1 MSEHHHAGPLHLTT
15 DAPVTS
21 AADEGQEHA
30 GYLRANALSLVGNVV
45 IALGSVAPT
54 ASIALTLSAIVATTS
69 YASPIAVLLCAIPM
83 LGIAVAYR
91 RLNMWHVNCGA
102 TYVWG
107 GRAISPYFGWMTGW
121 VIILAYFLGATS
133 IAYPI
138 GPYALSLVSNRW
150 EDSTVAAALIGA
162 IAIVLV
168 TAVAYVGIRAT
179 SRLQGLLI
187 LIEYVAI
194 TIVGILALMG
204 IFGGGAHSVAFDWS
218 WFSWSTLGG
227 VTGFVNASL
236 IAVYMYSGWD
246 TAILLNEETEDARVN
261 PGRAVIG
268 SVLTVAVLF
277 TVFTFAL
284 QGAVRYGA
292 LQAHG
297 DNALTYIA
305 GVLGDT
311 ALAKLMI
318 ITVLFSAVGST
329 LACIVAGGRVTFAM
343 GFDKVLPPVFGRTH
357 PKYKTPVAAMLA
369 GATIAFVWI
378 WLYAIGS
385 STQSVF
391 DSVVSSVGLLFALFY
406 AATGFAVAVYYRRL
420 AVQGVRP
427 LLELCVFPVASALF
441 LCYVIWRS
449 IPGLGG
455 WTGRNMEYL
464 YVLLGLGVALMAYA
478 KWRNESDYFDR
489 PLEAYDPA
497 SGSDSGAA
505 A

>member
-1 MSEHHHAGPLHLTT
+1 MSDHSHGEHLLTT
-15 DAPVTS
+15 DAP
-21 AADEGQEHA
+21 ADAVADAGQEHA
-30 GYLRANALSLVGNVV
+30 GYLRTNALSLFGNIV

-69 YASPIAVLLCAIPM
+69 FASPIAVLFCAIPM
-83 LGIAVAYR
+83 LGIAMAYR

-138 GPYALSLVSNRW
+138 GPYFLSLVSNRW
-150 EDSTVAAALIGA
+150 ENSTTAAALIGA
-162 IAIVLV
+162 IAIVGV
-168 TAVAYVGIRAT
+168 TAIAYVGIRAT
-179 SRLQGLLI
+179 SRFQGLLI
-187 LIEYVAI
+187 VIEYVAI
-194 TIVGILALMG
+194 TIVGILGLIG
-204 IFGGGAHSVAFDWS
+204 IFGGGSHSEHFDWS
-218 WFSWSTLGG
+218 WFSWSSLGG
-227 VTGFVNASL
+227 VSGLVNASL

-284 QGAVRYGA
+284 EGAVKYSA

-305 GVLGDT
+305 GVLGNT

-318 ITVLFSAVGST
+318 VTVLFSAVGST

-343 GFDKVLPPVFGRTH
+343 GYDKVLPPVFGRTH

-369 GATIAFVWI
+369 GAAVAFVFT
-378 WLYAIGS
+378 WLYALGS

-406 AATGFAVAVYYRRL
+406 AATGFAVAVYYRKL
-420 AVQGVRP
+420 AARNVRGM
-427 LLELCVFPVASALF
+427 LELVVFPVASALF

-464 YVLLGLGVALMAYA
+464 YALLAIGLVLMLYA
-478 KWRNESDYFDR
+478 RWRKESDYFDQ
-489 PLEAYDPA
+489 PLEAFDPSTA
-497 SGSDSGAA
+497 GDHPFGP
-505 A
+505 

>member
-1 MSEHHHAGPLHLTT
+1 MSDHPHSHHPPAGALHLTT
-15 DAPVTS
+15 DEPDTAV
-21 AADEGQEHA
+21 ADEGQEHA
-30 GYLRANALSLVGNVV
+30 GYLRMNALSLVGNVV

-54 ASIALTLSAIVATTS
+54 ASIALTLSAIVATTG
-69 YASPIAVLLCAIPM
+69 YASPIAVLFCAVPM
-83 LGIAVAYR
+83 LGIAIAYR

-150 EDSTVAAALIGA
+150 QDSSAAAALIGS

-168 TAVAYVGIRAT
+168 TAIAYVGIRAT
-179 SRLQGLLI
+179 SRFQGLLI
-187 LIEYVAI
+187 VIEYLAI
-194 TIVGILALMG
+194 TIVGILGLVG
-204 IFGGGAHSVAFDWS
+204 IFGGGSHSAHFDWS

-227 VTGFVNASL
+227 VTGLVNASL

-261 PGRAVIG
+261 PGKAVIG

-277 TVFTFAL
+277 TVFTFSL
-284 QGAVRYGA
+284 EGAVKYDA

-305 GVLGDT
+305 GVLGNT

-343 GFDKVLPPVFGRTH
+343 GFDKVLPSVFGRTH
-357 PKYKTPVAAMLA
+357 PVYKTPVAAMLA
-369 GATIAFVWI
+369 GAAIAFIWT
-378 WLYAIGS
+378 WLYAVGS

-391 DSVVSSVGLLFALFY
+391 DAVVSSVGVLFALFY
-406 AATGFAVAVYYRRL
+406 AATGFAVAVYYRKL
-420 AVQGVRP
+420 AARGLRP
-427 LLELCVFPVASALF
+427 LLELAVFPAASAVF
-441 LCYVIWRS
+441 LCYVVWRS

-464 YVLLGLGVALMAYA
+464 YLLLGIGAVLMIYA
-478 KWRNESDYFDR
+478 RIRGESDYFDR

-497 SGSDSGAA
+497 RAGE
-505 A
+505 

>member
-1 MSEHHHAGPLHLTT
+1 MTDHPHGEHILTT
-15 DAPVTS
+15 DVPLSPV
-21 AADEGQEHA
+21 ADSGQEHA
-30 GYLRANALSLVGNVV
+30 GYLRTNALSLLGNVV

-54 ASIALTLSAIVATTS
+54 ASIALTLSAIVAVTG
-69 YASPIAVLLCAIPM
+69 YASPIAVLFCAIPM
-83 LGIAVAYR
+83 LGIALAYR
-91 RLNMWHVNCGA
+91 RLNLWHVNCGA

-150 EDSTVAAALIGA
+150 QDSNVAAALIGA
-162 IAIVLV
+162 IAIVAV

-179 SRLQGLLI
+179 SRLQGMLI
-187 LIEYVAI
+187 VIEYVAI
-194 TIVGILALMG
+194 SIVAVLGLIG
-204 IFGGGAHSVAFDWS
+204 IFGGGSHSTAFDWN
-218 WFSWSTLGG
+218 WFSWSELGG
-227 VTGFVNASL
+227 ITGLVNASL

-246 TAILLNEETEDARVN
+246 TAILLNEETQDARTN

-284 QGAVRYGA
+284 EGAVRYNA
-292 LQAHG
+292 LQSHG

-305 GVLGDT
+305 DVLGNT

-318 ITVLFSAVGST
+318 VTVLFSAVGST

-343 GFDKVLPPVFGRTH
+343 GYDKVLPPIFGRTH

-369 GATIAFVWI
+369 GAAIAFTFT

-385 STQSVF
+385 STQAVF

-420 AVQGVRP
+420 AARGVRP
-427 LLELCVFPVASALF
+427 FLELVVFPVASALF
-441 LCYVIWRS
+441 LCYVVWRS
-449 IPGLGG
+449 VPGLGG

-464 YVLLGLGVALMAYA
+464 YALLALGIALMAYA
-478 KWRNESDYFDR
+478 KIRGESDYFDQ
-489 PLEAYDPA
+489 PLEAYEPSA
-497 SGSDSGAA
+497 GETVAP
-505 A
+505 

>member
-1 MSEHHHAGPLHLTT
+1 MSEHHHTGPLHLTT
-15 DAPVTS
+15 DAPATA

-69 YASPIAVLLCAIPM
+69 YASPIAVLVCAVPM
-83 LGIAVAYR
+83 LGIALAYR

-150 EDSTVAAALIGA
+150 EDSTVAAAFIGA
-162 IAIVLV
+162 VTIVAV
-168 TAVAYVGIRAT
+168 TAIAYVGIRAT
-179 SRLQGLLI
+179 SRFQGLLI

-194 TIVGILALMG
+194 TIVGILGLIG
-204 IFGGGAHSVAFDWS
+204 IFGGGSHSVAFDWS

-261 PGRAVIG
+261 PGRAVIT
-268 SVLTVAVLF
+268 SVLTVAFLF
-277 TVFTFAL
+277 TFFTFAL
-284 QGAVRYGA
+284 QGAVKYGA
-292 LQAHG
+292 LQANG

-305 GVLGDT
+305 GVLGNT

-318 ITVLFSAVGST
+318 ITVLFSAIGST

-343 GFDKVLPPVFGRTH
+343 GFDKVLPPIFGRTH
-357 PKYKTPVAAMLA
+357 PTYKTPVAAMLA

-420 AVQGVRP
+420 ALQGVRP
-427 LLELCVFPVASALF
+427 LLELGVFPVASALF

-449 IPGLGG
+449 IPDLGG

-464 YVLLGLGVALMAYA
+464 YVLLALGVALMAYA

-497 SGSDSGAA
+497 SVGAGDA
-505 A
+505 GA

>member
-1 MSEHHHAGPLHLTT
+1 M
-15 DAPVTS
+15 
-21 AADEGQEHA
+21 
-30 GYLRANALSLVGNVV
+30 
-45 IALGSVAPT
+45 
-54 ASIALTLSAIVATTS
+54 
-69 YASPIAVLLCAIPM
+69 
-83 LGIAVAYR
+83 
-91 RLNMWHVNCGA
+91 
-102 TYVWG
+102 
-107 GRAISPYFGWMTGW
+107 
-121 VIILAYFLGATS
+121 
-133 IAYPI
+133 
-138 GPYALSLVSNRW
+138 
-150 EDSTVAAALIGA
+150 
-162 IAIVLV
+162 
-168 TAVAYVGIRAT
+168 
-179 SRLQGLLI
+179 
-187 LIEYVAI
+187 
-194 TIVGILALMG
+194 
-204 IFGGGAHSVAFDWS
+204 AFDWS

-227 VTGFVNASL
+227 VTGLVNASL

-369 GATIAFVWI
+369 GATIAFVFI

-406 AATGFAVAVYYRRL
+406 AATGFAVAVYYRRRR
-420 AVQGVRP
+420 QGARP
-427 LLELCVFPVASALF
+427 LLELGVFPVASALF

-464 YVLLGLGVALMAYA
+464 YVLLALGVALMAYA

-497 SGSDSGAA
+497 SGSESGAA

>member
-1 MSEHHHAGPLHLTT
+1 MSEHSHTGPLHLTT
-15 DAPVTS
+15 DAPATA

-30 GYLRANALSLVGNVV
+30 GYLRTNALSLVGNVV

-69 YASPIAVLLCAIPM
+69 YASPIAVLVCAVPM
-83 LGIAVAYR
+83 LGIAMAYR

-162 IAIVLV
+162 IAIVAV

-194 TIVGILALMG
+194 TIVGILGLIG
-204 IFGGGAHSVAFDWS
+204 IFGGGSHSVAFDWS

-246 TAILLNEETEDARVN
+246 TAILLNEETEDARTN
-261 PGRAVIG
+261 PGRAVIT
-268 SVLTVAVLF
+268 SVLTVAFLF
-277 TVFTFAL
+277 TFFTFAL

-292 LQAHG
+292 LQANG

-305 GVLGDT
+305 GVLGNT

-318 ITVLFSAVGST
+318 ITVLFSAIGST

-343 GFDKVLPPVFGRTH
+343 GFDKVLPPIFGRTH
-357 PKYKTPVAAMLA
+357 PTYKTPVAAMLA

-420 AVQGVRP
+420 AVQGIRP
-427 LLELCVFPVASALF
+427 LLELGVFPVASALF

-464 YVLLGLGVALMAYA
+464 YVLLALGLALMAYA
-478 KWRNESDYFDR
+478 RWRGESDYFDR

-497 SGSDSGAA
+497 GAA
-505 A
+505 GGGAEA